1 MRFQVR
7 CMRKRGHRM
16 DLKQIENLP
25 ALTGEVRTQYV
36 ERDGSRYLV
45 ANLLDPNQPAQGPL
59 LVLYE
64 PILFNIAPNAMG
76 LRGFEAGGHVQ
87 EWHMEAVR

>member
-25 ALTGEVRTQYV
+25 ALTGEAAREFVSAVGVWKPWCYHRYTPQHALDASPRT
-36 ERDGSRYLV
+36 
-45 ANLLDPNQPAQGPL
+45 A
-59 LVLYE
+59 
-64 PILFNIAPNAMG
+64 
-76 LRGFEAGGHVQ
+76 
-87 EWHMEAVR
+87 

>member
-1 MRFQVR
+1 MRFEVR
-7 CMRKRGHRM
+7 CMRQRGQRL

-25 ALTGEVRTQYV
+25 ALTGEVRTRYV

-59 LVLYE
+59 LALYE
-64 PILFNIAPNAMG
+64 PILFNIAPKAMG
-76 LRGFEAGGHVQ
+76 LRGFEASGHVQ
-87 EWHMEAVR
+87 EWNMEAVR